1 MEVLR
6 YRSRPIVGGEAEG
19 PVVVIDSLSFYGEVD
34 PETGVTSGG
43 KALAGRVAAIR
54 RSRGSTVGSY
64 VIYALKENGVAP
76 LAILMERA
84 EPIVIAGCVLAG
96 IPLYDGLPPE
106 FFERVRDGYRVRVHS
121 DGLVEVLGPGQP

>member
-6 YRSRPIVGGEAEG
+6 FRSRPIVGGEAEG
-19 PVVVIDSLSFYGEVD
+19 PAVVIGSLSFYGEVD
-34 PETGVTSGG
+34 PETGATSSG
-43 KALAGRVAAIR
+43 KSLAGKVAVIR

-76 LAILMERA
+76 LAILMEKA

-106 FFERVRDGYRVRVHS
+106 FFERVRDGDRLRVYS
-121 DGLVEVLGPGQP
+121 DGLVEILGPRKP